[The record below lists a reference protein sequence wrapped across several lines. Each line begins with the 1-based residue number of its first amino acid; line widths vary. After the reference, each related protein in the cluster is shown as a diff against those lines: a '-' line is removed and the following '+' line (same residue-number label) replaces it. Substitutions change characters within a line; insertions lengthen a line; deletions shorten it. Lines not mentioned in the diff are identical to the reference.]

1 MICWEE
7 CMVVSPG
14 LWPGNLRSNHSH
26 EYPGPRPGLIP
37 DFRADAAIGI
47 NLQKHRMSEPPVD
60 HVRLADAGTEALQT
74 GFHLRNHAFVN
85 SAALN
90 ELPASARIEA
100 AQERT
105 FVFLVLENAG
115 RVGQD

>member
-1 MICWEE
+1 
-7 CMVVSPG
+7 
-14 LWPGNLRSNHSH
+14 
-26 EYPGPRPGLIP
+26 
-37 DFRADAAIGI
+37 
-47 NLQKHRMSEPPVD
+47 MSEPPVD

-90 ELPASARIEA
+90 ELPASARIKA

-115 RVGQD
+115 RVGQDDELFGLQLSGDGGGRRVGVDVEPTPVRIQGQRGN